1 MKPASGRRAAGLEL
15 GLLPPR
21 FAVTMEYGRPFPFRS
36 SFVDTEH
43 LPRAKHCAEAVGMQR
58 RIWHG
63 PCAQLPAGETGE
75 MDAVGRSARGVE
87 GMRMPVAENRGQEEG
102 GQASPG
108 LHP

>member
-43 LPRAKHCAEAVGMQR
+43 LPRAKHCAEAVG
-58 RIWHG
+58 IWHG

-75 MDAVGRSARGVE
+75 MDAVSRSAVSRGVE

>member
-1 MKPASGRRAAGLEL
+1 M
-15 GLLPPR
+15 
-21 FAVTMEYGRPFPFRS
+21 
-36 SFVDTEH
+36 
-43 LPRAKHCAEAVGMQR
+43 
-58 RIWHG
+58 G

-75 MDAVGRSARGVE
+75 VDAVSRSARGVE